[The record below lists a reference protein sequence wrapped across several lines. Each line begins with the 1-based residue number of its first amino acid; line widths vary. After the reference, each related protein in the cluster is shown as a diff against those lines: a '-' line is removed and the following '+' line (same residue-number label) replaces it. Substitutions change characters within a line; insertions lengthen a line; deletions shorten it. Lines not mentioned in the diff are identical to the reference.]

1 MTTTRL
7 QDIDVR
13 WLAVAAS
20 LLISIYTLLVPGI
33 PNDDAYVYART
44 AELYLQQGL
53 GAALE
58 HYTWA
63 GYSIL
68 IAIISKLGLSVITSA
83 LLLNAAFF
91 ALLVYSFISIV
102 GFLDASRRT
111 AVLAA
116 IAILVYPELNE
127 YRTLVIRD
135 VGAWAFSLFA
145 VWQLLL
151 FSTRQRLTHG
161 IAFTIALLAAILF
174 RVEAVLYLALM
185 PLVLLIDPRHAGP
198 KCWQLFLRLGS
209 VAYGCLLLLL
219 IVALT
224 MGVNLLAL
232 GVDFLS
238 VYQPIVKNTLFPD
251 PADTAELGRLLFGE
265 HGAAFSQD
273 YMTAVIMTGL
283 LVILGMTIFYG
294 ISGAYFWLL
303 VYGACKRYW
312 NFNYRECGAL
322 LAYAA
327 IHALILV
334 VFLYFT
340 RFLSSR
346 YAIPLCLVLATQ
358 VPIVT
363 ARILDAA
370 QSASK
375 GEWIRRFMILFFI
388 FCAFDAYVTFGR
400 SKDYL
405 QDAADYVAVHA
416 AGDQGV
422 FTNNH
427 TIAYNSGR
435 IEAYDEVPRI
445 IDSNQLRAVAVGD
458 FVVLEMIYAVQQL
471 LDDEDNGELLEFVTA
486 FPSERDQK
494 VAIFRR
500 VQP

>member
-7 QDIDVR
+7 QDIDIR
-13 WLAVAAS
+13 WLAVCAS

-63 GYSIL
+63 GYSVL
-68 IAIISKLGLSVITSA
+68 IATISKLGLSVMTSA
-83 LLLNAAFF
+83 LLLNALFF
-91 ALLVYSFISIV
+91 ALLVYSFVSIV
-102 GFLDASRRT
+102 GFLDDSRRT
-111 AVLAA
+111 AILAA

-151 FSTRQRLTHG
+151 FSARQQSGHG
-161 IAFTIALLAAILF
+161 TGFTIALLVAILF

-185 PLVLLIDPRHAGP
+185 PLVLLVDPRYP
-198 KCWQLFLRLGS
+198 WQQRRQLFLRLGS
-209 VAYGCLLLLL
+209 VAYGSLLLMLL
-219 IVALT
+219 IALA
-224 MGVNLLAL
+224 MGINIVGL
-232 GVDFLS
+232 GFDFLS
-238 VYQPIVKNTLFPD
+238 VYQPIVENTLFPD

-283 LVILGMTIFYG
+283 LVVLVMTIFYG

-303 VYGACKRYW
+303 AYGAVRRYID
-312 NFNYRECGAL
+312 FNRTNSGAL

-327 IHALILV
+327 IHAVILV
-334 VFLYFT
+334 VFLYVT

-370 QSASK
+370 GTTSK
-375 GEWIRRFMILFFI
+375 GVWVRRFMVLFFV

-405 QDAADYVAVHA
+405 QDAVDYVSVY
-416 AGDQGV
+416 AGDDQGL

-427 TIAYNSGR
+427 SIAYNSGL

-445 IDSNQLRAVAVGD
+445 VDRGQLLATPVGD

-471 LDDEDNGELLEFVTA
+471 LESGDNRDLLEFVTA

-500 VQP
+500 VDP